1 MRPSAKD
8 AVVRARIDPDLKEQA
23 SLVLQAMGLTVSDVL
38 REVLVRVA
46 QDKALPFQVRTSLGA
61 VRHVQFGTIT
71 PRQFWAR
78 KRALQASD
86 HAKAAEGILQAE
98 ETLLIPS
105 QLVRGAIPSWPQDA
119 FCECE
124 VTFE

>member
-1 MRPSAKD
+1 MTPATKD

-23 SLVLQAMGLTVSDVL
+23 SLVLRAMGLTVSDVL

-46 QDKALPFQVRTSLGA
+46 QQKELPFQVRTSLGA
-61 VRHVQFGTIT
+61 VRPVQFGTIT

-78 KRALQASD
+78 KRAPQASD
-86 HAKAAEGILQAE
+86 HAKAADAILQAE
-98 ETLLIPS
+98 ETLLIPAR
-105 QLVRGAIPSWPQDA
+105 LVRGAVPIWPQDA
-119 FCECE
+119 FSECE